1 MIDTKL
7 YEELVSKRAELK
19 AEVEVCR
26 TMFDFA
32 NSNANRCKIERNFNE
47 CQAWCDVMKDI
58 NAKMERVHSEYED
71 LIKRV
76 KEL

>member
-7 YEELVSKRAELK
+7 YEELIGKRAELK

-26 TMFDFA
+26 MMFDFA
-32 NSNANRCKIERNFNE
+32 KSNANRCRIELNLNE
-47 CQAWCDVMKDI
+47 CQAWCDVMKEI
-58 NAKMERVHSEYED
+58 NAKMERVHSDYEE
-71 LIKRV
+71 LVKKI